1 MKKGKG
7 YGVILVMLAVF
18 VLLMYAWW
26 QGEQKGNDKEQQPTD
41 ETVQSVIYEN
51 AWIVSMEDRKM
62 LLYKDGELHTLSV
75 NSNEVLK
82 EVLADVVASNGNVK
96 NIRLKTDVI
105 SGKVLSVD
113 DEGVE
118 IEGYG
123 QVTFDEDMAVIK
135 NYGELE
141 DAEIKDVLVGYA
153 LLEFIVGDG
162 KICGIVMDEEPSMD
176 NIRVIIMTSNYENKY
191 HDKVRI
197 SSDGTFT
204 VTCGEKTKKYQA
216 GEEVVFD
223 KNSFGGEER
232 IYITAEDDNS
242 MLKLNSVKRNCGT
255 PSYHGTFEI
264 INSDEGL
271 IIINELLLEEYLYSV
286 LPSEMPTSYG
296 LEALKAQAVCARSYA
311 YKQILNNSLSEYGAH
326 VDDSSQYQVYNN
338 IAETAL
344 TIEAVNQTKG
354 QILTYEGD
362 VVEAFYFSTSCGHT
376 TDADIWG
383 GSSASYVKGKLLD
396 GSNAELILDTEE
408 KFAAFIKNRDFES
421 YDKDFAW
428 YRWEI
433 EFSLEDLT
441 KFVKKAGFSE
451 KVGTVETVEIAER
464 GTGGIVKKL
473 KINGTAGSVIVER
486 EYTIRKFLNPQGYVI
501 SRADNTTVN
510 NFPLLPSAY
519 FTAEPVFE
527 GTALKGYHIYGGGFG
542 HGAGMSQNGAKAM
555 TDAGIPYDEVLTY
568 FFEDISI
575 SNCYSY

>member
-1 MKKGKG
+1 MGKGKS
-7 YGVILVMLAVF
+7 YGVIFIMLAAF
-18 VLLMYAWW
+18 VILMYSWW
-26 QGEQKGNDKEQQPTD
+26 QEEKKGGEENSRSTE
-41 ETVQSVIYEN
+41 ETVQSIIYEN
-51 AWIVSMEDRKM
+51 AWIVSMKDKKM
-62 LLYKDGELHTLSV
+62 LLYKNGELHSFNV
-75 NSNEVLK
+75 NSDRELG
-82 EVLADVVASNGNVK
+82 EVLADVTVEGENIK

-105 SGKVLSVD
+105 SGKVLAVYEDS
-113 DEGVE
+113 VE

-123 QVTFDEDMAVIK
+123 KVAFDDDITVIK

-141 DAEIKDVLVGYA
+141 SVNIKDVLVNYA
-153 LLEFIVGDG
+153 MQEFIVGDG
-162 KICGIVMDEEPSMD
+162 KICGVVMDEEPDID
-176 NIRVIIMTSNYENKY
+176 NIRVVIMTDNYEKMY

-197 SSDGTFT
+197 SSDGEFT
-204 VTCGEKTKKYQA
+204 VACGDEIKLYGA
-216 GEEVVFD
+216 GEEIEID
-223 KNSFGGEER
+223 KNSFAGEDR
-232 IYITAEDDNS
+232 IYIAAQDDTS
-242 MLKLNSVKRNCGT
+242 KIKLCSVRRNCGT
-255 PSYHGTFEI
+255 PAYHGTFEI
-264 INSDEGL
+264 VNDDKGL
-271 IIINELLLEEYLYSV
+271 LVINELMLEEYLYSV

-311 YKQILNNSLSEYGAH
+311 YKQIKNNSLGEYGAH
-326 VDDSSQYQVYNN
+326 VDDSSQFQVYNN
-338 IAETAL
+338 IAETPL

-354 QILTYEGD
+354 QILMYDGE

-408 KFAAFIKNRDFES
+408 KFAAFIKKRDFES

-428 YRWEI
+428 YRWEV
-433 EFSLEDLT
+433 EFTLADLT
-441 KFVKKAGFSE
+441 KFAKLAGFAE
-451 KVGTVETVEIAER
+451 MVGNVEGVEVIER

-473 KINGTAGSVIVER
+473 KINGTAGSVIVEK
-486 EYTIRKFLNPQGYVI
+486 EYAIRKFLNPQGYKI
-501 SRADNTTVN
+501 SRADNTTVD

-519 FTAEPVFE
+519 FVAEPVFK
-527 GTALKGYHIYGGGFG
+527 GTKLTGYHIYGGGFG

>member
-1 MKKGKG
+1 MGKGKNH
-7 YGVILVMLAVF
+7 GVIFIMLAVF
-18 VLLMYAWW
+18 VLLMYSWW
-26 QGEQKGNDKEQQPTD
+26 HGRQEGEEAGSGPEE
-41 ETVQSVIYEN
+41 ETVQSVVYEN
-51 AWIVSMEDRKM
+51 AWIVSMKDKRL
-62 LLYKDGELHTLSV
+62 LLYKNGELHSFNV
-75 NSNEVLK
+75 NSDRELG
-82 EVLADVVASNGNVK
+82 EVLADVIVEGENIK

-105 SGKVLSVD
+105 SGKVLAIYD
-113 DEGVE
+113 DSVE

-123 QVTFDEDMAVIK
+123 TVTFDDDMAVIK

-141 DAEIKDVLVGYA
+141 NAGIKDVLVNYA
-153 LLEFIVGDG
+153 VQEFIVGDG
-162 KICGIVMDEEPSMD
+162 KICGVIMDAEPSID
-176 NIRVIIMTSNYENKY
+176 NIRVVIMTDNYVGMY

-197 SSDGTFT
+197 SSDGEFT
-204 VTCGEKTKKYQA
+204 VACGGEIKLYGA
-216 GEEVVFD
+216 GEEILID
-223 KNSFGGEER
+223 KNSFAGEER
-232 IYITAEDDNS
+232 IYITTQDDKS
-242 MLKLNSVKRNCGT
+242 KLKLCSVRRNCGT
-255 PSYHGTFEI
+255 PAYHGTFEI
-264 INSDEGL
+264 VNDDKGL
-271 IIINELLLEEYLYSV
+271 MIINELMLEEYLYSV

-311 YKQILNNSLSEYGAH
+311 YKQIKNNSLGEYGAH
-326 VDDSSQYQVYNN
+326 VDDSSQFQVYNN
-338 IAETAL
+338 IAETEL

-354 QILTYEGD
+354 QILTYDGE

-433 EFSLEDLT
+433 VFTLDDLT
-441 KFVKKAGFSE
+441 RFAKLAGFAE
-451 KVGTVETVEIAER
+451 KVGNVKSVEVIER

-473 KINGTAGSVIVER
+473 QINGTAGSVIVER
-486 EYTIRKFLNPQGYVI
+486 EYAIRKFLNPQGYKI
-501 SRADNTTVN
+501 SRADKTTVD

-519 FTAEPVFE
+519 FVAEPVFK
-527 GTALKGYHIYGGGFG
+527 GTKLNGYHIYGGGFG

-568 FFEDISI
+568 FFENISI

>member
-1 MKKGKG
+1 MKKGKS

-26 QGEQKGNDKEQQPTD
+26 QGGQKENDKEQQTD
-41 ETVQSVIYEN
+41 ETVQSTIYKN
-51 AWIVSMEDRKM
+51 AWVVSMEDEKM
-62 LLYKDGELHTLSV
+62 LLYKEGNLHTFSV

-82 EVLADVVASNGNVK
+82 EVLADVVVENGNVK

-105 SGKVLSVD
+105 RGKVLSVD
-113 DEGVE
+113 DGAVE

-123 QVTFDEDMAVIK
+123 RVNFDEDIAVIK

-141 DAEIKDVLVGYA
+141 NAEIKDVLVGYA

-162 KICGIVMDEEPSMD
+162 KICGIVMDEEPSLE
-176 NIRVIIMTSNYENKY
+176 NIRVIIKTSNYENTY
-191 HDKVRI
+191 HDKVRV
-197 SSDGTFT
+197 SADGTFT
-204 VTCGEKTKKYQA
+204 VTCGEKTKRYQA

-223 KNSFGGEER
+223 KNSFGEEER
-232 IYITAEDDNS
+232 IYITAEADGS
-242 MLKLNSVKRNCGT
+242 MLQLNSVKRNCGT

-264 INSDEGL
+264 YNSEKGL
-271 IIINELLLEEYLYSV
+271 VVINELLLEEYLYSV
-286 LPSEMPTSYG
+286 LPSEMPSSYG

-311 YKQILNNSLSEYGAH
+311 YKQILNNSLSKYGAH

-376 TDADIWG
+376 TDSDIWG
-383 GSSASYVKGKLLD
+383 GSRVSYVKGKLID

-408 KFAAFIKNRDFES
+408 KFAAFIKNRDFKS
-421 YDKDFAW
+421 YDRDFAW
-428 YRWEI
+428 YRWEV

-441 KFVKKAGFSE
+441 GFVKKAGFSDR
-451 KVGTVETVEIAER
+451 VGNVKTIEVAER

-486 EYTIRKFLNPQGYVI
+486 EYAIRKFLNPQGYMI
-501 SRADNTTVN
+501 NRADNTTVN

-519 FTAEPVFE
+519 FTAEPVLE

-555 TDAGIPYDEVLTY
+555 TDAGISYDEVLKY
-568 FFEDISI
+568 FYENISI

>member
-1 MKKGKG
+1 MGKGKS
-7 YGVILVMLAVF
+7 YGVIFIMLAAF
-18 VLLMYAWW
+18 VLLMYTWW
-26 QGEQKGNDKEQQPTD
+26 QGRNESGEDNSRSTD
-41 ETVQSVIYEN
+41 ETAQSIVYEN
-51 AWIVSMEDRKM
+51 AWIVSMKDKRM
-62 LLYKDGELHTLSV
+62 LLYKNGELHSFNV
-75 NSNEVLK
+75 NSDRELE
-82 EVLADVVASNGNVK
+82 EVLADVTTEGENIK

-105 SGKVLSVD
+105 SGKVLAVYEDS
-113 DEGVE
+113 VE

-123 QVTFDEDMAVIK
+123 KVAFDDDMTVLK

-141 DAEIKDVLVGYA
+141 NVGIKDVLVNYA
-153 LLEFIVGDG
+153 VQEFIVGDG
-162 KICGIVMDEEPSMD
+162 KICGVVMNSEPDID
-176 NIRVIIMTSNYENKY
+176 NIRVVIMTDNYEKMY
-191 HDKVRI
+191 HDKVCI
-197 SSDGTFT
+197 SSDGEFT
-204 VTCGEKTKKYQA
+204 VACGGEIKLYAA
-216 GEEVVFD
+216 GEELVID
-223 KNSFGGEER
+223 KNSFAGEDR
-232 IYITAEDDNS
+232 IYITAQDEAS
-242 MLKLNSVKRNCGT
+242 KLKLCSVRRNCGV
-255 PSYHGTFEI
+255 PAYHGTFEI
-264 INSDEGL
+264 VNDDKGL
-271 IIINELLLEEYLYSV
+271 MVINELMLEEYLYSV

-311 YKQILNNSLSEYGAH
+311 YKQIKNNSLGEYGAH
-326 VDDSSQYQVYNN
+326 VDDSSQFQVYNN

-354 QILTYEGD
+354 QILMHEGE

-396 GSNAELILDTEE
+396 GSNAKLVMDTEE

-433 EFSLEDLT
+433 EFTLEDLT
-441 KFVKKAGFSE
+441 KFAKLAGFAG
-451 KVGTVETVEIAER
+451 KVGSVNSIEVVER

-473 KINGTAGSVIVER
+473 KINGTAGSVIVEK
-486 EYTIRKFLNPQGYVI
+486 EYAVRKFLNPQGYKI
-501 SRADNTTVN
+501 SRSDNTTVD

-519 FTAEPVFE
+519 FVAEPVLE
-527 GTALKGYHIYGGGFG
+527 GTKITGYHIYGGGFG

-568 FFEDISI
+568 FFENISI